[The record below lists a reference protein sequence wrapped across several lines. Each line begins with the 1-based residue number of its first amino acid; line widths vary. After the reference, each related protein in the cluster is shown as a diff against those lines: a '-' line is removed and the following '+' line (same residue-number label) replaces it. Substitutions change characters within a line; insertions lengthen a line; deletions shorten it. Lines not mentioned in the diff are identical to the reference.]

1 MTMKQTLLILPM
13 MAALLAA
20 GCKGDKGDKGDTG
33 PQGNANVRQYNY
45 SLNLSD
51 FAFFSAM
58 NAYGTDVASVPAI
71 SSTQA
76 VLSYIYIDPAV
87 DNYNEWVAMPFTH
100 YFNTGNA
107 YNVHSYS
114 VDGTSLWIYI
124 RNSTGVAPYSPM
136 SGTISYRTFVITSS
150 QLGAMES
157 EHVNLNKMQ
166 DVLDYF
172 YRHDIVVEAR

>member
-1 MTMKQTLLILPM
+1 MMKQTLLILPV

-20 GCKGDKGDKGDTG
+20 GCKGDKGEKGDTG

-45 SLNLSD
+45 SLNLSN
-51 FAFFSAM
+51 FAFFGNM
-58 NAYGTDVASVPAI
+58 NAYGTAVASVPAI

-76 VLSYIYIDPAV
+76 VLTYVYIDPAV

-100 YFNTGNA
+100 YFNTGNS

-114 VDGTSLWIYI
+114 VDGASLWIYI
-124 RNSTGVAPYSPM
+124 RNSNGTAPYSPM
-136 SGTISYRTFVITSS
+136 SGTISYRTFVIASS
-150 QLGAMES
+150 QLGTMES
-157 EHVNLNKMQ
+157 EHVNLDKMQ

-172 YRHDIVVEAR
+172 DRHDIVVEAR